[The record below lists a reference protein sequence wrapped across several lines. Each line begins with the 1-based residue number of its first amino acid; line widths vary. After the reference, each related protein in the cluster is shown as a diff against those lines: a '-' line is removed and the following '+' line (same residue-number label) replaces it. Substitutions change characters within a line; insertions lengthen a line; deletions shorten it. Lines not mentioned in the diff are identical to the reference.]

1 MCIRDRVFFNELRY
15 VLLQLLRWN
24 LPCSKAHERFDN
36 FAAQSVRLSNNAGFC
51 YCWVF
56 YKCAFNLKRTHT
68 FSRGLYDVIDAPH
81 KKEVTIFI
89 TKRTISRLEPSGNL
103 KVTFILLFV
112 SPYRMHHRRQRRLY
126 DEITGRVSRQH
137 LSCVLNKRCG
147 NTWERAHQ
155 RALANRHPW

>member
-103 KVTFILLFV
+103 KVAFKLLFV
-112 SPYRMHHRRQRRLY
+112 SPYSMHHRRPRRLY
-126 DEITGRVSRQH
+126 NCLLYTSDAADDLLCVDLGGRRIIKKKKKININS
-137 LSCVLNKRCG
+137 K
-147 NTWERAHQ
+147 EK
-155 RALANRHPW
+155 